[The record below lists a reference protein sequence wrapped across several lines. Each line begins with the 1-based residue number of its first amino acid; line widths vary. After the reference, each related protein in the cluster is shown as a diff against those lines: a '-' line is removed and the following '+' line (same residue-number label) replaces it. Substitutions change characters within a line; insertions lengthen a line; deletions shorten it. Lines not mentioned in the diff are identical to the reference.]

1 MIKRCWD
8 VDSNKRPTVSEI
20 KKIIRSWYSYYNV
33 KSICEKVDERVDE
46 KLQNDMMEFQK
57 ADKISEQEQTK
68 ISLINNNPINYVS
81 YSLDFTENLN
91 KFLEEDNNF

>member
-1 MIKRCWD
+1 
-8 VDSNKRPTVSEI
+8 
-20 KKIIRSWYSYYNV
+20 
-33 KSICEKVDERVDE
+33 
-46 KLQNDMMEFQK
+46 MMEFQK

-91 KFLEEDNNF
+91 KFLEEDNNFQSGGLHNLGIQDIGNYYNTFLNIRNCKIHLIINILFFII